1 MDSTGQR
8 ARSDLFLPELCGLR
22 PLFLVLLFA
31 QLLAIML
38 ALAPA
43 VEPRARFEM
52 FGFVSLY
59 TQLIALLIAATLCL
73 ARGWLARLSEPAA
86 VATSYL
92 LTLLATGLVAE
103 IAWWTLGTRP
113 GPIHSGHIEFLLR
126 TFGISVIVNALS
138 LRYFYVQHHWRQQ
151 IEAESR
157 ARLQALQSRIR
168 PHFFFNCMNT
178 IASLTRTQPELAERA
193 VEDLA
198 ELFRASLA
206 AGTRLVTVDEEL
218 RLARRYLAIE
228 ELRLGNR
235 LCVAWQLDELPRDA
249 RLPALTLQPLF
260 ENAIHYGIEP
270 LTEGGTITVSATR
283 QGRQLSIVIA
293 NPLGPM
299 RTKRAGSRIAQDNVR
314 ERLAAHFGP
323 DGTLE
328 IVPTATRYAVT
339 VTFPYLTGDAHSD
352 RR

>member
-8 ARSDLFLPELCGLR
+8 AKSELFLPELCGLR

-43 VEPRARFEM
+43 VEPLTRFET
-52 FGFVSLY
+52 FGFVSIY

-73 ARGWLARLSEPAA
+73 SRGWLARLREPIA
-86 VATSYL
+86 VGTSYL
-92 LTLLATGLVAE
+92 LTLLATALVAE
-103 IAWWTLGTRP
+103 FAWWTLGAQP
-113 GPIHSGHIEFLLR
+113 GPIRSGHLEFLLR
-126 TFGISVIVNALS
+126 TLGISVIVNALA
-138 LRYFYVQHHWRQQ
+138 LRYFYVQYHWRKQ

-206 AGTRLVTVDEEL
+206 AGTRLVSVDEEL
-218 RLARRYLAIE
+218 QLARRYLDIE
-228 ELRLGNR
+228 ELRLGDR
-235 LCVAWQLDELPRDA
+235 LHVAWRISELPRDA

-270 LTEGGTITVSATR
+270 LTAGGTITVDAAR
-283 QGRQLSIVIA
+283 QGKRLSIVIA
-293 NPLGPM
+293 NPLGPA
-299 RTKRAGSRIAQDNVR
+299 RPKRSGSRIAQDNVR
-314 ERLAAHFGP
+314 ERLAAHFG
-323 DGTLE
+323 DAGALT
-328 IVPTATRYAVT
+328 IVQDATSYTVT

-352 RR
+352 R